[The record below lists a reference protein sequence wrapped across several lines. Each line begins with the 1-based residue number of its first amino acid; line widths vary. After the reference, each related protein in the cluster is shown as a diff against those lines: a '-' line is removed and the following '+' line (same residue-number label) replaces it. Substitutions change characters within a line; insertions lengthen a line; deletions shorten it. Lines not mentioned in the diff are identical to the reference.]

1 MNQYLCFNKGYNVT
15 IDNYFTSLLL
25 TEKFLTKNTK
35 IVFTVRRDSCQIKNG
50 GTSLKKEN
58 YIQVKYI
65 QTNLD
70 AAWQFIKERK
80 IRIST

>member
-25 TEKFLTKNTK
+25 TEKFLSKNTK
-35 IVFTVRRDSCQIKNG
+35 IVCTVRKDRCQIRNRD
-50 GTSLKKEN
+50 TALKKEN

-65 QTNLD
+65 QMNPD
-70 AAWQFIKERK
+70 AA
-80 IRIST
+80 